1 MKQLVVYRSSAGS
14 GKTFAIVK
22 QYLSILFD
30 SKSYYAFKEILAI
43 TFTNKAAQEMK
54 ERILS
59 ELKNNACS
67 EQPSEMLR
75 LIAAENE
82 TSVEDLHLK
91 SKIIYTKIIHNY
103 SDFNVMTIDRF
114 TNTVISAFSSE
125 LNLMPSYDIVLE
137 EKEFLNDVVSTF
149 IDESTS
155 DEKFTELIFQI
166 IDESIKK
173 GIKTDIEKQLQQ
185 LEKILIQNQHK
196 IKVYD
201 YEQLILL
208 RLKLVNH
215 LDVLQSEII
224 SNVKT
229 IKQLLL
235 TNSILEEW
243 SPYGNISKILSVEE
257 QLHDVDVDFISKLT
271 NWMNEEK
278 LFKKSLSSND
288 LNAINAIKD
297 ELNEMLT
304 LLVSQLTGYVKY
316 SELIKLFVP
325 FMMVNTLYKKLKDVK
340 SQNNVILISDFNA
353 LIGDIVKNEPAGFI
367 FERIGSRFNYILV
380 DEFQD
385 TSLLQWNNLIPLIH
399 ESISNGG
406 KNLIVG
412 DAKQAIYRWREG
424 HVKQFMD
431 LPNLPNL
438 DGGHEYE
445 PLFQDV
451 YELGYLKSNWRSS
464 KSIVEFNNWL
474 FHEVSKENNF
484 NTIKDA
490 YTESAQHIKRDF
502 EGSVN
507 INLSEISQQEY
518 IKKQIDSVIS
528 IGYQYADITILV
540 RTGKDG
546 VEIAK
551 ILHELQIP
559 FISDDSIYLFYSV
572 QFKLM
577 FFCFRYFENRDKN
590 DLLLFNYYYNIYKN
604 KSSQEFSL
612 VPNTN
617 QLEEY
622 TLFQDFQKLDF
633 ILSFLGIADKD
644 PHIYSFSD
652 QFYQYVVKDHNTIF
666 RFLDTIWE
674 EAKKINVGSGEI
686 NAVQILTIH
695 KSKGLEFPVVI
706 LPKATWAKKNNS
718 QQPYVWID
726 DLTVFE
732 QKFDFFI
739 GQMNRKTLISL
750 GKKSVFEKEEQL
762 VALDNLN
769 LYYVAFTRSADHLFV
784 NMSGKITKGSVTASI
799 VKYVKNHKNYNA
811 QTGLFN
817 LGELTIPSHKRKD
830 ESTVVVDFQSTK
842 SPVKNL
848 ENKFVFEN
856 QINFGTLF
864 HQLMSM
870 VHNDFFKAY
879 NHLEYLKNNFKINN
893 EDFDKCKSYLN
904 LLENSKDLSFLFN
917 HGSSHYNEREIIT
930 KSGEVKRID
939 RMIFHN
945 DYWWIIDYKTS
956 SKEASDINQIKSYM
970 NEFEKMGYINVKG
983 MLIYLPSLET
993 ITF

>member
-1 MKQLVVYRSSAGS
+1 MR
-14 GKTFAIVK
+14 
-22 QYLSILFD
+22 
-30 SKSYYAFKEILAI
+30 
-43 TFTNKAAQEMK
+43 
-54 ERILS
+54 
-59 ELKNNACS
+59 
-67 EQPSEMLR
+67 
-75 LIAAENE
+75 
-82 TSVEDLHLK
+82 
-91 SKIIYTKIIHNY
+91 
-103 SDFNVMTIDRF
+103 
-114 TNTVISAFSSE
+114 
-125 LNLMPSYDIVLE
+125 
-137 EKEFLNDVVSTF
+137 
-149 IDESTS
+149 
-155 DEKFTELIFQI
+155 
-166 IDESIKK
+166 
-173 GIKTDIEKQLQQ
+173 
-185 LEKILIQNQHK
+185 KILIQNQHK

-243 SPYGNISKILSVEE
+243 FPCYGNISKILSIEE

-484 NTIKDA
+484 NTIKEA

-572 QFKLM
+572 QFKLI

-622 TLFQDFQKLDF
+622 TLFQDFQ
-633 ILSFLGIADKD
+633 
-644 PHIYSFSD
+644 
-652 QFYQYVVKDHNTIF
+652 N
-666 RFLDTIWE
+666 
-674 EAKKINVGSGEI
+674 
-686 NAVQILTIH
+686 
-695 KSKGLEFPVVI
+695 
-706 LPKATWAKKNNS
+706 
-718 QQPYVWID
+718 
-726 DLTVFE
+726 
-732 QKFDFFI
+732 
-739 GQMNRKTLISL
+739 
-750 GKKSVFEKEEQL
+750 
-762 VALDNLN
+762 
-769 LYYVAFTRSADHLFV
+769 
-784 NMSGKITKGSVTASI
+784 
-799 VKYVKNHKNYNA
+799 
-811 QTGLFN
+811 
-817 LGELTIPSHKRKD
+817 
-830 ESTVVVDFQSTK
+830 
-842 SPVKNL
+842 
-848 ENKFVFEN
+848 
-856 QINFGTLF
+856 
-864 HQLMSM
+864 
-870 VHNDFFKAY
+870 
-879 NHLEYLKNNFKINN
+879 
-893 EDFDKCKSYLN
+893 
-904 LLENSKDLSFLFN
+904 
-917 HGSSHYNEREIIT
+917 
-930 KSGEVKRID
+930 
-939 RMIFHN
+939 
-945 DYWWIIDYKTS
+945 
-956 SKEASDINQIKSYM
+956 
-970 NEFEKMGYINVKG
+970 
-983 MLIYLPSLET
+983 
-993 ITF
+993 